1 MAFAKVPTAWLPN
14 WTLTDTNTKISVP
27 IASFAEL
34 TSAEA
39 DGTTGDIRKIVFA
52 FMEAL
57 WLEWNSLAT
66 ADRPTKWNMTKAAS
80 VNTSTGITTI
90 QYVQTIYVQTTAQ
103 DVADEPT

>member
-1 MAFAKVPTAWLPN
+1 MAFSKVPTAWLPS
-14 WTLTDTNTKISVP
+14 WILTDTDTKISVP

-34 TSAEA
+34 TAGEA
-39 DGTTGDIRKIVFA
+39 DAASGDIRKIAFA
-52 FMEAL
+52 WMEAL

-66 ADRPTKWNMTKAAS
+66 ADRPTKWNLTKTGS

-90 QYVQTIYVQTTAQ
+90 QYVQTFYVETTAQ